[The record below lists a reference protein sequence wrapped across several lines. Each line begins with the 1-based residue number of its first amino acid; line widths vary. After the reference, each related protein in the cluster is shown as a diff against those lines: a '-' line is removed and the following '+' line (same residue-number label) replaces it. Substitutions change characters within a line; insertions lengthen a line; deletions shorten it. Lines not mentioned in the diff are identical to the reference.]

1 MRITGTTEKG
11 TRCFAGTVQAGA
23 PRGVEVKGMELDAAF
38 APAMLYVNNLDKPGF
53 IGALGGLLGQAGVN
67 IATFNLGR
75 VGAGD
80 DAIALV
86 GVDQTPDADLVTK
99 IRALPPVKEAR

>member
-1 MRITGTTEKG
+1 
-11 TRCFAGTVQAGA
+11 
-23 PRGVEVKGMELDAAF
+23 VEVKGMELDAVF
-38 APAMLYVNNLDKPGF
+38 GPAMLYVNNLDKPGF
-53 IGALGGLLGQAGVN
+53 IGALGDLLANAGIN

-86 GVDQTPDADLVTK
+86 GVDQNPDEAVVAR
-99 IRALPPVKEAR
+99 IRALPHVKEARALYF

>member
-1 MRITGTTEKG
+1 VIG
-11 TRCFAGTVQAGA
+11 GA
-23 PRGVEVKGMELDAAF
+23 PRVVDIKGMELDAPF

-53 IGALGGLLGQAGVN
+53 IGALGNLLGEAGVN

-75 VGAGD
+75 TASGG

-86 GVDQTPDADLVTK
+86 GVDQLVAPDMLAK
-99 IRALPPVKEAR
+99 ITALPHVKEVKSLAF

>member
-1 MRITGTTEKG
+1 
-11 TRCFAGTVQAGA
+11 
-23 PRGVEVKGMELDAAF
+23 VKGMELDAPF

-53 IGALGGLLGQAGVN
+53 IGALGVLLGQEGVN

-75 VGAGD
+75 RAAGE

-86 GVDQTPDADLVTK
+86 GVDQPLNDATLAKVQ
-99 IRALPPVKEAR
+99 ALPHVKEVRTLTF